1 MSPDSTEAPGRLFT
15 PKFIQL
21 CTGSLLFSASFS
33 MILPELPAW
42 LEQLGGK
49 EFIGWIVALFTVTAG
64 LSRPV
69 SGKLADT
76 IGRKPVMMI
85 GALVCLICSAI
96 YPFVSSIAG
105 FLLLRLVHGGST
117 GFTPTGVSAY
127 MADIAPAS
135 RRGEGMSWVALFNSL
150 GMSAGP
156 VLGSYLAV
164 AWNFS
169 TMFFASSLLGLFAL
183 LIVGRQEETLKDKV
197 PFRWNLLQLKKS
209 DVFQSSVWPV
219 FIVTALTCWAI
230 GFIQTLMPAITVNAG
245 FSNKGIFFAL
255 YTSSSLL
262 ARLVLGK
269 LTDRFS
275 RISILKFTSLG
286 IAASLFLMQFAT
298 SKWVFIVVA
307 LFYGITWALNTPTLI
322 AWTVDI
328 SDPENRGRALATTY
342 LALEIGIGLGAFIT
356 GYLYA
361 HHTIPMDGIIWL
373 SSFLSLIAFLF
384 LIWKPFN
391 FRPVSVG

>member
-1 MSPDSTEAPGRLFT
+1 MNPENAGEPARLFT

-49 EFIGWIVALFTVTAG
+49 EFLGWIVALFTVTAG

-85 GALVCLICSAI
+85 GAIVCLVCSCI
-96 YPFVSSIAG
+96 YPFVSSVAG

-127 MADIAPAS
+127 MADIAPVE

-156 VLGSYLAV
+156 MLGSYLAV
-164 AWNFS
+164 EWNF
-169 TMFFASSLLGLFAL
+169 TVMFFCSSLFGMLAL
-183 LIVGRQEETLKDKV
+183 LIVALQEETLAHKV
-197 PFRWNLLQLKKS
+197 PFQWKLLLLQKN
-209 DVFQSSVWPV
+209 DIFQASVWPV
-219 FIVTALTCWAI
+219 FVVTALTCWAI

-245 FSNKGIFFAL
+245 FTNKGIFFAL
-255 YTSSSLL
+255 YTASSLL
-262 ARLVLGK
+262 ARLTLGK

-275 RISILKFTSLG
+275 RITILKFTSFG
-286 IAASLFLMQFAT
+286 IAASLFLLQFAT
-298 SKWVFIVVA
+298 SQWVFIAVA
-307 LFYGITWALNTPTLI
+307 LLYGITWALNTPTLV

-361 HHTIPMDGIIWL
+361 HQTIPMTGIVWL
-373 SSFLSLIAFLF
+373 SSALSMMAFAFL
-384 LIWKPFN
+384 LWKPFR
-391 FRPVSVG
+391 FKTASVG